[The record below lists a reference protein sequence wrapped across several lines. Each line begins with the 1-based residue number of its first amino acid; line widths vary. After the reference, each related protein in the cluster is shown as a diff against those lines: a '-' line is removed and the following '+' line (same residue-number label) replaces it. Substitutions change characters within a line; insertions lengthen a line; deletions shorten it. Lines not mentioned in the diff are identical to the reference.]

1 MISDSSSQGS
11 GRSLRSKGRVGND
24 SDSHEPASAPKAVVR
39 SRKPASHWT
48 EEEEEVF
55 LQFLCNH
62 ISTAGDG
69 GFKAKTF
76 SNASVHLKEQFPQ
89 QQGAEKMPSVC
100 RSKWNSVCSCIYH
113 MQH

>member
-11 GRSLRSKGRVGND
+11 GRSLRSKGLVGDD
-24 SDSHEPASAPKAVVR
+24 SESHEPANAPKAVVR

-48 EEEEEVF
+48 EEEEEGF
-55 LQFLCNH
+55 LQFLCNN

-76 SNASVHLKEQFPQ
+76 SDASVYLKKQFPQ
-89 QQGAEKMPSVC
+89 QTGAEKTPSVC
-100 RSKWNSVCSCIYH
+100 KSKWNTVSSCIYH
-113 MQH
+113 M